1 MNGMILIFE
10 IRLTA
15 VDGAPIPRGGLIIEN
30 FHQCDLF
37 EQDMLKYSE

>member
-1 MNGMILIFE
+1 MNGVILILE
-10 IRLTA
+10 IRLA
-15 VDGAPIPRGGLIIEN
+15 AIDGAPIPRGGLIIEN